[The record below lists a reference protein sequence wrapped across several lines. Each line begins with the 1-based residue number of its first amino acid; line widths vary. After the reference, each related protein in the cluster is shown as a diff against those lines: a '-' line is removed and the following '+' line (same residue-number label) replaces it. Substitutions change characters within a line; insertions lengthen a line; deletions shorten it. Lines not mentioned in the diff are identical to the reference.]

1 ITERRGRSGGA
12 RGVSGSLQEMGVP
25 DIVQVLWH
33 GRKTGSL
40 KIQSPDGAGEIHF
53 VEGQVYNALFGRKR
67 GADAFYAMVALQAG
81 EFAVDPSFVATQRV
95 IEESPEGLLLEGMR
109 RLDEGVPA

>member
-1 ITERRGRSGGA
+1 
-12 RGVSGSLQEMGVP
+12 MGLP
-25 DIVQVLWH
+25 DIIQVLWH

-40 KIQSPDGAGEIHF
+40 KIHAPEGSGEIHF
-53 VEGQVYNALFGRKR
+53 VDGQIYNALFGRKR
-67 GADAFYAMVALQAG
+67 GTDAFYSMVALQSG

-109 RLDEGVPA
+109 RLDEHVSSE